1 MTEETAKS
9 ALVRVAERLGGRWRA
24 VDGSVHRSQAFGLH
38 DSEGFSRKRFRLEYG
53 DDKYAMTF
61 CHGDTWRQALD
72 DFVKACRWWPPGEGG
87 IPADIKADSAEELV
101 LKLAVAG
108 EIRETP
114 DA

>member
-1 MTEETAKS
+1 VTEEIAEA
-9 ALVRVAERLGGRWRA
+9 ALARVAEKLGGGWRA
-24 VDGSVHRSQAFGLH
+24 VDGSVWRSRSFGLR
-38 DSEGFSRKRFRLEYG
+38 DSEGFARKRFRLEYG
-53 DDKYAMTF
+53 DNEYAMTF

-72 DFVKACRWWPPGEGG
+72 DYVRASGRHLDWYG
-87 IPADIKADSAEELV
+87 IPEEIRADSAEELV